1 MTSIPASAL
10 KLALSQVA
18 DVAALLRDGVSNIPD
33 DEAVA
38 GDVLADIAL
47 ADPALAPAAAI
58 VAGLIPIIELVVAR
72 NESALPGASIDKI
85 AGGDNTTNS
94 SRGR

>member
-1 MTSIPASAL
+1 
-10 KLALSQVA
+10 
-18 DVAALLRDGVSNIPD
+18 
-33 DEAVA
+33 
-38 GDVLADIAL
+38 VLADIAL

-72 NESALPGASIDKI
+72 NESALPGASIDNI